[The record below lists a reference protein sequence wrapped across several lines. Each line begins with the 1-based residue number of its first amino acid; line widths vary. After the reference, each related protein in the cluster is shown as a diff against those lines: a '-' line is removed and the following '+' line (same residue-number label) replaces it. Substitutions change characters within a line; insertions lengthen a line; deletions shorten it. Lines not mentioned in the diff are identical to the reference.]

1 MDKLDRFGLLFRML
15 YYIFL
20 PLRFLPFYI
29 GNLIDIFKTLLNR
42 HKLLFLLFISSFIPF
57 LGTAQEVSV
66 SGPTD
71 SLTVGTLFK
80 FSLTL
85 QNNSEYDKIIFPD
98 STIFNDDLEFISR
111 QQFRLPNFSDS
122 ASYSL
127 QFFANKDIIIP
138 PLPVKLVTGVD
149 TSMFF
154 TEAYPLFFKTVLA
167 SENDEFDPLKP
178 NFVFSLL
185 IWPWILGVLLASA
198 LAYFIYQK
206 YYKNRPVTEKVVKD
220 IPEFVSPLTQLEERL
235 NSIKEEHTLRAEKD
249 YKLFYSQL
257 GDAVRAYL
265 EDLYGIPALESTT
278 RELSR
283 YMDAFGV
290 DLELIKFTR
299 LILNEADMIKF
310 AKMIPS
316 LDQSWVAYQHAQA
329 FLDRARV
336 YDIQRIARLK
346 ERFESQF
353 RQPEIELDQE
363 DSN

>member
-1 MDKLDRFGLLFRML
+1 MDKLDRFGLLFRKL

-29 GNLIDIFKTLLNR
+29 GNLIDILQILLTR
-42 HKLLFLLFISSFIPF
+42 HKLLLLLFITSLIPF

-71 SLTVGTLFK
+71 SLTVGTLFN

-85 QNNSEYDKIIFPD
+85 NNKSEYDKIIFPD
-98 STIFNDDLEFISR
+98 SSIFNDDLEFISR
-111 QQFRLPNFSDS
+111 KQFRLPNFSDS
-122 ASYSL
+122 TSYSL

-138 PLPVKLVTGVD
+138 PLPVKLIEGAD
-149 TSMFF
+149 TTLFF
-154 TEAYPLFFKTVLA
+154 TEAFPLFFKTVLS
-167 SENDEFDPLKP
+167 SENDELNPLKP
-178 NFVFSLL
+178 NFDFSLVL
-185 IWPWILGVLLASA
+185 WPWILGALLLSA
-198 LAYFIYQK
+198 LAYFLYQK
-206 YYKNRPVTEKVVKD
+206 FYKDRTPPIQVVRE
-220 IPEFVSPLTQLEERL
+220 IPEFVSPLVELEQRL
-235 NSIKEEHTLRAEKD
+235 EFIKEEHTQSVEKD

-257 GDAVRAYL
+257 GDAIRAYL
-265 EDLYGIPALESTT
+265 ENLYAIPALESTT
-278 RELSR
+278 RELAR

-290 DLELIKFTR
+290 DLDLIKYTR

-310 AKMIPS
+310 AKMIPT

-329 FLDRARV
+329 FLERALV

-353 RQPEIELDQE
+353 EKAELELDQE
-363 DSN
+363 DGN